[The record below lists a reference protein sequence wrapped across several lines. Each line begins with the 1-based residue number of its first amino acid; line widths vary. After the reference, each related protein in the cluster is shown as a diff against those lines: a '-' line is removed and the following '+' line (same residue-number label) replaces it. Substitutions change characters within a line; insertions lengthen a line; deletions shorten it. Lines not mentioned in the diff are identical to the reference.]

1 MLLRVFGVLY
11 LAAAVLSYL
20 YVMPH
25 FQPGN
30 GVVHAGTSF
39 VAAGSDGGAPLVDVF
54 PGKPWRTEQTL
65 ASKLLLSDKR
75 MRVESHTVK
84 GEDGKIYDDWIWVS
98 VCAGRS
104 TRDCV

>member
-98 VCAGRS
+98 VCAGGS